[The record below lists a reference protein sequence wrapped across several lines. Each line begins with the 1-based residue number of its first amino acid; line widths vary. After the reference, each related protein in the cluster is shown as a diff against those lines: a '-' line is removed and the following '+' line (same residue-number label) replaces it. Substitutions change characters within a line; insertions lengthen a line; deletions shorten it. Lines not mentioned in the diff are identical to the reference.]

1 MAGRSGP
8 GPGPAHDGSNLRSAK
23 ARPGQRTS
31 GCDSPWHGP
40 EGTAAA
46 VGEGPIAP
54 GVRRREYPSGVPP
67 APERWIIHA
76 DLDAFFAA
84 AETLDDPSLRGRPV
98 IVGGLGRRGV
108 VSTANYEARRFGV
121 HSAMP
126 TSRARRLCPEGV
138 FLAPRFER
146 YRELSRGFREICHS
160 FTPVV
165 EPVSLDEAY
174 LDVSGS
180 IALFGAAEGIAARLR
195 ERVRA
200 ELGLV
205 VSAGV
210 AKTRFVAKLASGRA
224 KPDGLLVLDR
234 DRAAAL
240 LPGLEVGEI
249 RGFGSVTAERLRALG
264 LTTVAHLL
272 ALGDREFARLF
283 GNRAGAVR
291 ALLRGEDTDPVG
303 LDPSRSISHEETY
316 ATDLTAVEEK
326 ARQVRALA
334 GAVGRRL
341 REHGLLGK
349 TVTLKAR
356 DSSFKTI
363 TRRRTLPR
371 PTDLDRDLA
380 GASLALLQDLP
391 AGRPL
396 RLLGVGA
403 SGLCDGLFQASLFA
417 ADERNRSLDQVKD
430 SLRHRFGD
438 DAVRPAES
446 LLTESA
452 ERHPKAGGARIGTG
466 GGRG

>member
-1 MAGRSGP
+1 VAS
-8 GPGPAHDGSNLRSAK
+8 
-23 ARPGQRTS
+23 T
-31 GCDSPWHGP
+31 
-40 EGTAAA
+40 
-46 VGEGPIAP
+46 
-54 GVRRREYPSGVPP
+54 
-67 APERWIIHA
+67 PERWIIHA

-84 AETLDDPSLRGRPV
+84 VETLDDPSLRGRPV

-108 VSTANYEARRFGV
+108 VATANYEARRFGV

-126 TSRARRLCPEGV
+126 TTQARRLCPEGA
-138 FLAPRFER
+138 FLSPRFER

-234 DRAAAL
+234 DRAATL

-272 ALGDREFARLF
+272 ALGDREFTRLF
-283 GNRAGAVR
+283 GSRADAVR

-316 ATDLTAVEEK
+316 ATDLTSGEEK

-334 GAVGRRL
+334 AAVGRRL
-341 REHGLLGK
+341 REHGFLAK
-349 TVTLKAR
+349 TVTLKVR
-356 DSSFKTI
+356 DSSFKTV

-380 GASLALLQDLP
+380 GAALALLLDLP

-417 ADERNRSLDQVKD
+417 ADERSRSLDRIKD
-430 SLRHRFGD
+430 DLRNRFG
-438 DAVRPAES
+438 AAALQPAES
-446 LLTESA
+446 LATESSGRRP
-452 ERHPKAGGARIGTG
+452 ETGSARPGSG
-466 GGRG
+466 EGRG